1 MKKLLFIIII
11 SAQVLTAQTLSL
23 GLNGGWSQ
31 FKSSPTLTY
40 YYDNFSTLMQ
50 TKSTTKLNS
59 SGPTAGLVL
68 QLNSKSECLALTGEI
83 LYSQLQGKTDS
94 LWIIAPPYS

>member
-1 MKKLLFIIII
+1 
-11 SAQVLTAQTLSL
+11 
-23 GLNGGWSQ
+23 
-31 FKSSPTLTY
+31 
-40 YYDNFSTLMQ
+40 MQ